1 MTLKEVYPGIMLRR
15 SERNRINLKSPSSES
30 KERSKATM
38 SPKPTSGKEKLETAQ
53 PPITLQGTR
62 RIKHSNPYVTKDI
75 RKGESMEIEVASTSR
90 NNNFDCL
97 YEFVFLF
104 AVFAF
109 VLLLIYIRSQ
119 LISCILLEQKM
130 RQQNTDMTL
139 KEISRMKDRFQE
151 ILNDVSEQKRT
162 QMTKMMVQE
171 IKNEL
176 KKWEEDNVQVKDYA
190 LYSLG
195 ATIIKDKTSQS
206 LKSDNLHWSFLGIL
220 SWPYTS
226 CPEEILKPDVY
237 PGKCWTFPGSQ
248 GQVLIKLSAKIIPV
262 AVTLQ
267 HISKTISPSKNYSSA
282 PRDFSVFGYEHE
294 FQETGKIL
302 GQFTYNPWEALIQSF
317 KLMNDDTS
325 RFQFIQLRI
334 LSNWGNEK
342 YTSVYRFQV
351 HQELPVQLRS

>member
-1 MTLKEVYPGIMLRR
+1 ML
-15 SERNRINLKSPSSES
+15 
-30 KERSKATM
+30 
-38 SPKPTSGKEKLETAQ
+38 
-53 PPITLQGTR
+53 
-62 RIKHSNPYVTKDI
+62 
-75 RKGESMEIEVASTSR
+75 GESDVTS
-90 NNNFDCL
+90 NGN
-97 YEFVFLF
+97 YVM
-104 AVFAF
+104 
-109 VLLLIYIRSQ
+109 RSYVH
-119 LISCILLEQKM
+119 E
-130 RQQNTDMTL
+130 
-139 KEISRMKDRFQE
+139 
-151 ILNDVSEQKRT
+151 
-162 QMTKMMVQE
+162 
-171 IKNEL
+171 
-176 KKWEEDNVQVKDYA
+176 KWEEDNVQVKDYA

-282 PRDFSVFGYEHE
+282 PRDFSVF
-294 FQETGKIL
+294 
-302 GQFTYNPWEALIQSF
+302 
-317 KLMNDDTS
+317 NDDTS